1 MTIRALHKPVVV
13 TTGTALRAHARAF
26 RTATSLLWRSLVEDA
41 HVELLKSS
49 GFGDELVPLNRLA
62 LDVERDDEPQPS
74 TRLELSPRRRL
85 RTSSSPAGEHVGRRA
100 VARPSSAVSR

>member
-1 MTIRALHKPVVV
+1 MGV
-13 TTGTALRAHARAF
+13 TTGTALRAHTRAF

-49 GFGDELVPLNRLA
+49 GFGDELVPLDLLA

-74 TRLELSPRRRL
+74 TRRDHNPHGAVYGLVAVRPVNMSGGVQSPARRRL
-85 RTSSSPAGEHVGRRA
+85 LAGE
-100 VARPSSAVSR
+100 ARCA